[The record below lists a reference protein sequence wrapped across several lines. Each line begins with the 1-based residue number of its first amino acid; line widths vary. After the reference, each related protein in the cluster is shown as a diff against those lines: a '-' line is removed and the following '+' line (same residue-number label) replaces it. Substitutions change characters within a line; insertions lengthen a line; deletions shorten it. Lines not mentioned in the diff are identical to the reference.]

1 MIRLR
6 TCVFA
11 GLVMGLCAVLP
22 LGAVATEKAQGGQSA
37 ELTEALQRIDQL
49 EAQIVEMQSVI
60 GALQSLL
67 KKGVAVSSP
76 QEQGRYSSPRN
87 QDFEQP
93 KFQSDGWGADTRSD
107 FNQQPGFGTPPA
119 DFAQDGQPP
128 SSRARVNG
136 QSARA
141 LYDAGYNYMMAS
153 DYKSAEATFKAF
165 LANHPKNELSG
176 HAQFLLGEV
185 YFQRGEYNLAANEF
199 LKGYKSYRRSPKA
212 PNSLLKLGMS
222 LEKLGQVEAAC
233 QTYRELSAKYKRL
246 PGHMMRKLSA
256 AQDQAGCKI

>member
-6 TCVFA
+6 TCLFA
-11 GLVMGLCAVLP
+11 GLVGSLCVFLP
-22 LGAVATEKAQGGQSA
+22 VVAVAADKPQAGAQSG
-37 ELTEALQRIDQL
+37 ELTEALQRIDRL

-67 KKGVAVSSP
+67 KKGVAVP
-76 QEQGRYSSPRN
+76 APEKPGRYSPLGEREF
-87 QDFEQP
+87 DQP
-93 KFQSDGWGADTRSD
+93 KFQSDGWGVDTRSD
-107 FNQQPGFGTPPA
+107 LNSRPRFGTPPA
-119 DFAQDGQPP
+119 DLSRDGVPP
-128 SSRARVNG
+128 RSQVQMNG
-136 QSARA
+136 QKARA

-165 LANHPKNELSG
+165 LSNHPQNELSG

-199 LKGYKSYRRSPKA
+199 LKGYKTYRTSPKA

-233 QTYRELSAKYKRL
+233 QTYSELSAKYKRL
-246 PGHMMRKLSA
+246 PGHLMRQLSA
-256 AQDQAGCKI
+256 AQGQAGC